1 MRDLDVY
8 DTYWLCS
15 FTIDGKPGSRAVSMI
30 QDLDDLKYIMDN
42 PNFSDFKVLSD
53 KAVFPFCIQEIQ
65 CLRLKYIEIMMV

>member
-15 FTIDGKPGSRAVSMI
+15 FTIDEKPGSRAVSMI
-30 QDLDDLKYIMDN
+30 QYLDDLKYIMDN

-53 KAVFPFCIQEIQ
+53 KAVFPFCI
-65 CLRLKYIEIMMV
+65 